1 MARAFGGLDIR
12 RAGSGTIGAT
22 NVLRTL
28 GKLPAI
34 LTLCGDVAKG
44 YLAVSVARAIIPGP
58 WGAAAGAVLAVVGN
72 CWPVFLR
79 FRGGK
84 GVATGF
90 GAFLALQPWATGP
103 AALVWLVV
111 VASFRY
117 VSLASI
123 MACLCLPLG
132 VALLGFCGGRWTDG
146 RRSAPP
152 LSPPSSS
159 SRATVPTSRAWRPA
173 VSHDSGSA
181 RARREQRRTP
191 HRGARRRELGDRADH
206 SPGAPRSDAL
216 VCGDAIPP

>member
-1 MARAFGGLDIR
+1 MSRELFSGTLLGLILAYLIGAIPVGFVVARCFGGLDIR
-12 RAGSGTIGAT
+12 RAGSGNIGTT

-34 LTLCGDVAKG
+34 ITLLGDVAKG
-44 YLAVSVARAIIPGP
+44 YLAVSAAGVLVPAP
-58 WGAAAGAVLAVVGN
+58 WSAAAGAVLAVVGN

-90 GAFLALQPWATGP
+90 GAFLALTPWATAP

-111 VASFRY
+111 IASFRY

-132 VALLGFCGGRWTDG
+132 VALLGYRWE
-146 RRSAPP
+146 SAGAAAAAAGVII
-152 LSPPSSS
+152 L
-159 SRATVPTSRAWRPA
+159 R
-173 VSHDSGSA
+173 
-181 RARREQRRTP
+181 
-191 HRGARRRELGDRADH
+191 HRGNLQRLAMGCEPRLGERA
-206 SPGAPRSDAL
+206 SPA
-216 VCGDAIPP
+216 